1 MSLDDLPAKLKPIG
15 HYIKTAAE
23 HDKRDPVVAYY
34 CRFYAVKKGI
44 EIDSSSPEC
53 KKYLLGLM
61 DFLEKQKQAAEAD
74 SPIKNEVIGQA
85 HVENYALKVFLYAD
99 NEDRAGRFNKN
110 VVKSF
115 YTAGMLF
122 DVLSVFDEVSED
134 IEKNK
139 KYAKWKAA
147 YIHKCLRNGETPIAG
162 PLPEGDEEGDDIPQ
176 PSTSGGATAGPS
188 PYNAPPPSHPSPP
201 SGGGY
206 PPGAGSYAPPGNQY
220 PQGGAQ
226 SWPQTPP
233 RAAHQ
238 PPPQPPQAASVPQ
251 DTWQPP
257 SNPSGI
263 ALKTEDYQKAMK
275 FCKYA
280 SSALQYED
288 SSTAIDNLTKAL
300 KLLTTGKPS

>member
-1 MSLDDLPAKLKPIG
+1 MSLTDLPAKLKPIG
-15 HYIKTAAE
+15 HYIKTAIE
-23 HDKRDPVVAYY
+23 HDKRDPVVAYF
-34 CRFYAVKKGI
+34 CRFYAVQKGI
-44 EIDSSSPEC
+44 EIDSKSPEC
-53 KKYLLGLM
+53 KTYLFGLM
-61 DFLEKQKQAAEAD
+61 DFLEKQKKAAPED
-74 SPIKNEVIGQA
+74 SPLRNDVVGQS

-147 YIHKCLRNGETPIAG
+147 YIHKCLKSGETPVAG
-162 PLPEGDEEGDDIPQ
+162 PLPEGDDEEAPQ
-176 PSTSGGATAGPS
+176 PSTSGATAGLS
-188 PYNAPPPSHPSPP
+188 SYSQPSPP
-201 SGGGY
+201 SGSY
-206 PPGAGSYAPPGNQY
+206 PPAGPPS
-220 PQGGAQ
+220 GGVQ

-233 RAAHQ
+233 QAAY
-238 PPPQPPQAASVPQ
+238 QPPQQPQYSAPAPQ
-251 DTWQPP
+251 DTWTPP
-257 SNPSGI
+257 SNPSGV

-288 SSTAIDNLTKAL
+288 PTTAIDNLTKAL
-300 KLLTTGKPS
+300 KLLTTGKAS

>member
-1 MSLDDLPAKLKPIG
+1 MSLDLLPAKLKPIG
-15 HYIKTAAE
+15 HYIKTAIE

-53 KKYLLGLM
+53 KSYLLGLM
-61 DFLEKQKQAAEAD
+61 DYLEKQKQAAPED
-74 SPIKNEVIGQA
+74 SPIKNEVVGQA

-99 NEDRAGRFNKN
+99 NEDRAGRHNKN

-162 PLPEGDEEGDDIPQ
+162 PLPENDEEDIPQ
-176 PSTSGGATAGPS
+176 PSTFSDATAGPS
-188 PYNAPPPSHPSPP
+188 SYSSQPPDQPSPP
-201 SGGGY
+201 Y
-206 PPGAGSYAPPGNQY
+206 PSGNQ
-220 PQGGAQ
+220 PHPGTQSAPGGAQ
-226 SWPQTPP
+226 GWPQAPSQAT
-233 RAAHQ
+233 HQ
-238 PPPQPPQAASVPQ
+238 SPPQPHHSAPVPQ
-251 DTWQPP
+251 DTWKPP
-257 SNPSGI
+257 SNPSGVK
-263 ALKTEDYQKAMK
+263 LKSEDYQKAQK
-275 FCKYA
+275 FCKFA

-288 SSTAIDNLTKAL
+288 PATAIDNLTKAL
-300 KLLTTGKPS
+300 KLLTTGKES